1 MLFLDFMMKPFNS
14 AIRKLVT
21 LLSFALYVM
30 SINAQE
36 HSPSNHEQVNQPVAE
51 LSHSG
56 DHPVGHEADI
66 RGEEKLDFG
75 AFIKHHIADDYVFH
89 IAGDLYFPLPVI
101 IYEPGHGWDIFM
113 SSAFHHADENHL
125 SRGKYYYH
133 HGKLYIPE
141 LDENGHIVIDEHGH
155 PVGKHEATLGDL
167 ISGNKHVFYNLSI
180 TKNVFGLLLSV
191 ILLLVI
197 FLSVAKAYKRNSGK
211 APKGLQGAIEPLILF
226 VQNEI
231 AIPFIGEKKY
241 SKFLPYLL
249 TLFFFIWINNLLG
262 LIPIFPG
269 SANVTG
275 NIAVTMTLALFSLI
289 MVLVN
294 GNKHFWGHLLN
305 PPGVPFLVKVILVPI
320 EIIGIFTKPFS
331 LMIRLF
337 ANITAG
343 HIIIMSIIGITFIV
357 QSYVVGVV
365 TSVFSVAMFTLEL
378 LVAVIQAYIFTL
390 LTAQMIG
397 VAVDEGHGDH
407 QGHEAARH

>member
-1 MLFLDFMMKPFNS
+1 MIKPLHS
-14 AIRKLVT
+14 AIRNLLT
-21 LLSFALYVM
+21 LLVFALY
-30 SINAQE
+30 ILPLAAQE
-36 HSPSNHEQVNQPVAE
+36 HYYDSHEDAEKPAVKVSYSEEHVASNNTTAH
-51 LSHSG
+51 
-56 DHPVGHEADI
+56 
-66 RGEEKLDFG
+66 GEEKLDFG

-89 IAGDLYFPLPVI
+89 IVGDIFFPLPVI
-101 IYEPGHGWDIFM
+101 IYEPGKGFDVFL
-113 SSAFHHADENHL
+113 SSVFHHADENHL

-141 LDENGHIVIDEHGH
+141 LDENGHIVMDKHGH

-167 ISGNKHVFYNLSI
+167 ISGNKNVFYNFSI

-191 ILLLVI
+191 ILLLII
-197 FLSVAKAYKRNSGK
+197 FHSVAKAYKQNPNK
-211 APKGLQGAIEPLILF
+211 APRGLQGLMEPLILF

-231 AIPFIGEKKY
+231 AIPFLGEKKY
-241 SKFLPYLL
+241 GKFLPYLL

-262 LIPIFPG
+262 LLPIFPG

-275 NIAVTMTLALFSLI
+275 NIAVTMTLAVFSLI

-305 PPGVPFLVKVILVPI
+305 PPGVPLPVKVILVPI

-357 QSYVVGVV
+357 QSYVVGLV

-397 VAVDEGHGDH
+397 SAVEEGHGYGDH
-407 QGHEAARH
+407 EHKKAHH

>member
-1 MLFLDFMMKPFNS
+1 MIKPLNS
-14 AIRKLVT
+14 AIRHLIT
-21 LLSFALYVM
+21 LLVFALYM
-30 SINAQE
+30 LPLTAQE
-36 HSPSNHEQVNQPVAE
+36 HHEKQEHADDPAAEVHHAEEHTANHEANA
-51 LSHSG
+51 H
-56 DHPVGHEADI
+56 
-66 RGEEKLDFG
+66 GEEKLDFG

-89 IAGDLYFPLPVI
+89 IIGDITFPLPVI
-101 IYEPGHGWDIFM
+101 IYEPGKGFDVFM

-125 SRGKYYYH
+125 TRGKYYYH

-141 LDENGHIVIDEHGH
+141 LDENGHIVMDEHGH

-167 ISGNKHVFYNLSI
+167 ITGNKHVFYNFSI

-191 ILLLVI
+191 VLLLVI
-197 FLSVAKAYKRNSGK
+197 FLSVAKAYKENPGK
-211 APKGLQGAIEPLILF
+211 APRGLQGAMEPLILF

-241 SKFLPYLL
+241 AKFLPYLL

-289 MVLVN
+289 MVLIN

-305 PPGVPFLVKVILVPI
+305 PPGVPFPVKIILVPI

-378 LVAVIQAYIFTL
+378 LVAAIQAYIFTL

-397 VAVDEGHGDH
+397 GAVEEGHGHGDH
-407 QGHEAARH
+407 HEHEGAHH

>member
-1 MLFLDFMMKPFNS
+1 MKPLNS
-14 AIRKLVT
+14 AIRNLITLVV
-21 LLSFALYVM
+21 FALYM
-30 SINAQE
+30 LPLTAQD
-36 HSPSNHEQVNQPVAE
+36 HHHKNHEHGDQSAAE
-51 LSHSG
+51 VSHSEE
-56 DHPVGHEADI
+56 HPADDEADAHT
-66 RGEEKLDFG
+66 EEKLDFG

-101 IYEPGHGWDIFM
+101 IYEPGHGLDVFM
-113 SSAFHHADENHL
+113 SSAFRHTDENRL

-141 LDENGHIVIDEHGH
+141 LDENGHIIMDEHGH

-167 ISGNKHVFYNLSI
+167 IGGNSHVFYNFSI
-180 TKNVFGLLLSV
+180 TKNVFGLLLAV

-197 FLSVAKAYKRNSGK
+197 FLSVAKAYKQHPDK
-211 APKGLQGAIEPLILF
+211 APRGLQSFMEPLILF
-226 VQNEI
+226 VQNDI

-241 SKFLPYLL
+241 GKFLPYLL

-289 MVLVN
+289 MVLIN

-305 PPGVPFLVKVILVPI
+305 PSGVPLPIKLILVPI
-320 EIIGIFTKPFS
+320 ELIGIFTKPFS

-343 HIIIMSIIGITFIV
+343 HIIIMSIIGITFIL
-357 QSYVVGVV
+357 QSYVVGVI
-365 TSVFSVAMFTLEL
+365 TTVFSVAMYILEL
-378 LVAVIQAYIFTL
+378 LVAAIQAYIFTL

-397 VAVDEGHGDH
+397 VAVEEVHGHGDH
-407 QGHEAARH
+407 EHEGAHH

>member
-1 MLFLDFMMKPFNS
+1 MLPLTAQGHHEN
-14 AIRKLVT
+14 
-21 LLSFALYVM
+21 
-30 SINAQE
+30 QE
-36 HSPSNHEQVNQPVAE
+36 HADQPATEVQHTEDHAANHEAE
-51 LSHSG
+51 A
-56 DHPVGHEADI
+56 HE
-66 RGEEKLDFG
+66 EEKLDFG
-75 AFIKHHIADDYVFH
+75 AFIKHHIADDYVFQ
-89 IAGDLYFPLPVI
+89 IIGNISFPLPVI
-101 IYEPGHGWDIFM
+101 IYEPGKGFDVFM

-125 SRGKYYYH
+125 TRDKYYYH

-141 LDENGHIVIDEHGH
+141 LDENGQIKMDEHGH
-155 PVGKHEATLGDL
+155 PIGKHEATLGDL
-167 ISGNKHVFYNLSI
+167 ISGNKHIFYNFSI
-180 TKNVFGLLLSV
+180 TKNVFGLLLAV
-191 ILLLVI
+191 VLLLII
-197 FLSVAKAYKRNSGK
+197 FISVAKAYKQNPNR
-211 APKGLQGAIEPLILF
+211 APRGLQGAMEPLILF

-241 SKFLPYLL
+241 TKFLPYLL

-289 MVLVN
+289 MVLIN

-305 PPGVPFLVKVILVPI
+305 PPGVPFPVKIILVPI

-378 LVAVIQAYIFTL
+378 LVAAIQAYIFTL

-397 VAVDEGHGDH
+397 GAVEEGHGHGDH
-407 QGHEAARH
+407 HEHDGTHH